1 MKLSIVVAMSK
12 GRVIGR
18 EGQLPWRLSADLQRF
33 KRLTMGHPIVMGR
46 KTFESIG
53 RPLPGR
59 QSIVITRQPEF
70 HAEGIQVAKDLQGAL
85 QIAGKASNEVFV
97 IGGAQIYALAL
108 PSADRLYI
116 TLVEANI
123 PGDSFFPE
131 WDSQQWE
138 LVEES
143 CHPADS
149 KNAFATR
156 FQIFDRRRSYEPA
169 HATQKT

>member
-1 MKLSIVVAMSK
+1 MKLSILVAMSHS
-12 GRVIGR
+12 RVIGR

-70 HAEGIQVAKDLQGAL
+70 HAEGVQVANNLHDAL
-85 QIAGKASNEVFV
+85 RIAGNASNEVFV

-108 PSADRLYI
+108 PVADRLYI
-116 TLVEANI
+116 TLVE
-123 PGDSFFPE
+123 
-131 WDSQQWE
+131 
-138 LVEES
+138 
-143 CHPADS
+143 
-149 KNAFATR
+149 
-156 FQIFDRRRSYEPA
+156 
-169 HATQKT
+169 